1 MKFIYLLAFSSFFF
15 ITSCGSDEI
24 TGSSD
29 KSYREMDEEVGCSS
43 KHGDDKK
50 ENTFN
55 ENYQNKWMTFEGM
68 VANIDGDILGM
79 KCNILSIVDDVNIKF
94 EDEKEIYDLTI
105 GSYVKVKFAMR
116 ELGGCFLP
124 YSGDQGQIIKKD
136 MDIRDLIK

>member
-1 MKFIYLLAFSSFFF
+1 MKSIYLLAFSSFFF

-29 KSYREMDEEVGCSS
+29 KSYREMDKEVGCSS

-55 ENYQNKWMTFEGM
+55 ENYQNKWMTFEGE
-68 VANIDGDILGM
+68 VVIIDGARLSLNCDFIGLGDVDIE
-79 KCNILSIVDDVNIKF
+79 F